1 MNRATAYKKCPRC
14 NGSGLYFDRGICF
27 SCGGKGSYIA
37 DRFTRAFTLDRQI
50 EYGINDWAVEGK
62 SGHLYVGRTAEE
74 AKSIA
79 KTHNYQ

>member
-37 DRFTRAFTLDRQI
+37 GRFQSTQKTGLLVA
-50 EYGINDWAVEGK
+50 EGQ
-62 SGHLYVGRTAEE
+62 GPV
-74 AKSIA
+74 
-79 KTHNYQ
+79 

>member
-37 DRFTRAFTLDRQI
+37 DRFTLRLDYPVSFLVLQ
-50 EYGINDWAVEGK
+50 
-62 SGHLYVGRTAEE
+62 GR
-74 AKSIA
+74 
-79 KTHNYQ
+79 